1 MFSIETG
8 EERVRTASGTYG
20 SAFEHDHRP
29 SMWRA
34 IRPALERAEE
44 GYTVMPTNH
53 GPITPEQQRRFEA
66 ARRSL
71 EQMCP
76 GRERR
81 RGDWMNAGWYQVAPC
96 DLERARWL
104 LVAMGRA
111 RGTEGGEA
119 VARLAE
125 RGYVVTPGPG
135 AVFQPSEAVMPFD
148 APGVVYLGLMLPG
161 WRLSWK
167 SMEAIAL
174 DTPLEAFPPRRWCT
188 AHETLGIAAALA
200 AEGHDLG

>member
-1 MFSIETG
+1 
-8 EERVRTASGTYG
+8 
-20 SAFEHDHRP
+20 
-29 SMWRA
+29 
-34 IRPALERAEE
+34 
-44 GYTVMPTNH
+44 MPTNH
-53 GPITPEQQRRFEA
+53 GPITPEGQRRFEA
-66 ARRSL
+66 ARCAL

-81 RGDWMNAGWYQVAPC
+81 RSDWMNAEWAEVAPR
-96 DLERARWL
+96 DLERVRWL

-119 VARLAE
+119 IARLAE
-125 RGYVVTPGPG
+125 RGYVVTPGTR
-135 AVFQPSEAVMPFD
+135 AVFQPSEEVVPLD
-148 APGVVYLGLMLPG
+148 APGVVHLGLMLPG
-161 WRLSWK
+161 WGQTWK

-174 DTPLEAFPPRRWCT
+174 DTPLEALPPRRWCT